1 MSIFNKVLD
10 ENLKRAVIY
19 SEINDSIYKS
29 IGGKRLDNKNFY
41 EGVIAPG
48 TVDFTPPPI
57 SKITKDMI
65 LDYRQKEEERTYKNA
80 AGEDVKYQETG
91 LTGDLVTYKPIYVG
105 DDVDL
110 AGAKKDLYAI
120 VSEGKKR
127 SSDAMKL
134 TKEFNKLVLKSR
146 EIYEKILNT
155 PIFNLRAKNSLYREE
170 ARLKRDMAELEKQ
183 IEEANDEVQEITK
196 DALAKQEEIK
206 VIEANIKDN
215 EKEEAI
221 VQKKN
226 RDIAKEYGEKF
237 NLLNW
242 QQQQVGQQPNESDDA
257 YIKRLKDLENLKADP
272 TLYKQKA
279 INENVNKLK
288 NNLKQIVKDTGKIDQ
303 IVANFRDGDD
313 AYILN
318 SYWSQISEYLK
329 KYGFDVNNKDL
340 NYLKLVDE
348 LKAAIQNIKV
358 QPFNINTA
366 ATAKINSSNTPTI
379 VNSSVQAKKISDD
392 VLELMNFGETNSLK
406 QKLYIKLLDKGEMAY
421 SKDNINY
428 SKFGFQTKKEKP
440 NPLDEP
446 KNNFFFDIIKYFN
459 SNLVPK
465 SEDYKKIFGDSKI
478 KSDIYAHIQKNLK
491 DPKVGSGMKTGGGM
505 QQIQENKE
513 IEQFNE
519 EIPKVINFGKNK
531 LLLNKLYYNNILS
544 VKDGKMHSIEA
555 LKNQH
560 VSDEFVKVIYNI
572 YNNQANNDV
581 NLSDKELELFHLLL
595 FVSGLNKKKN
605 IDIKRDD
612 NVHKLKER
620 LLLVESQIKAGNNN
634 PAVKEELKQIIKKLY
649 LYKAISL
656 NNAKEYIKQF
666 NK

>member
-1 MSIFNKVLD
+1 MSIINKMLDESLRQKVLQSQISD
-10 ENLKRAVIY
+10 MA
-19 SEINDSIYKS
+19 YK
-29 IGGKRLDNKNFY
+29 ITNGKKLSNKNFY
-41 EGVIAPG
+41 EGIVNPG
-48 TVDFTPPPI
+48 TIDIVSAPD

-146 EIYEKILNT
+146 EIYEIILNT
-155 PIFNLRAKNSLYREE
+155 PIYNIRAKRSLYREE

-348 LKAAIQNIKV
+348 LKAAIQNIKT

-366 ATAKINSSNTPTI
+366 TTAKINSSNTPTI

-478 KSDIYAHIQKNLK
+478 KSDIYAHIQKKLK

>member
-1 MSIFNKVLD
+1 MLDESLKQKVLQSQISD
-10 ENLKRAVIY
+10 M
-19 SEINDSIYKS
+19 SYK
-29 IGGKRLDNKNFY
+29 ITNGKKLSNKNFY
-41 EGVIAPG
+41 EGIVNPG
-48 TVDFTPPPI
+48 TVDFVSAPE
-57 SKITKDMI
+57 SKITKEMI
-65 LDYRQKEEERTYKNA
+65 LDYRQKEDERTYKNA
-80 AGEDVKYQETG
+80 AGEDVKFQNTG
-91 LTGDLVTYKPIYVG
+91 LAGDLVTYKPIYVG

-134 TKEFNKLVLKSR
+134 TEKFNKLVLKSR
-146 EIYEKILNT
+146 EIYEIILNT
-155 PIFNLRAKNSLYREE
+155 PIYNIRAKRSLYREE
-170 ARLKRDMAELEKQ
+170 ARLKRDMDELEKQ

-226 RDIAKEYGEKF
+226 KDIAKEYGEKF

-257 YIKRLKDLENLKADP
+257 YIKRLKALENLKVDP

-279 INENVNKLK
+279 INENINQLK
-288 NNLKQIVKDTGKIDQ
+288 TNLKQIVKDTGKIDEL
-303 IVANFRDGDD
+303 AAHFRDDD
-313 AYILN
+313 EAYILN

-340 NYLKLVDE
+340 NYLKLVEE

-358 QPFNINTA
+358 QPFNINTT

-379 VNSSVQAKKISDD
+379 VNSSVQTKKISDD

-428 SKFGFQTKKEKP
+428 SKFVFQTKKEKP

-465 SEDYKKIFGDSKI
+465 SEDYNKIFGDSKI
-478 KSDIYAHIQKNLK
+478 KSEIYAHIKKKLK
-491 DPKVGSGMKTGGGM
+491 AEMKTGSGMHK
-505 QQIQENKE
+505 
-513 IEQFNE
+513 IEEHKE
-519 EIPKVINFGKNK
+519 EIPKVINFGRNK

-544 VKDGKMHSIEA
+544 VKDSKMHSIENMPN
-555 LKNQH
+555 KH
-560 VSDEFVKVIYNI
+560 VSDNFVQIIYNI
-572 YNNQANNDV
+572 YNNKIDNNDF
-581 NLSDKELELFHLLL
+581 NLSNSEQELLSVLLY
-595 FVSGLNKKKN
+595 VSGLNKKNN

-612 NVHKLKER
+612 NVKKLKER
-620 LLLVESQIKAGNNN
+620 FTLVESQIKAGNNN
-634 PAVKEELKQIIKKLY
+634 PVVKEELKQIIKKLY
-649 LYKAISL
+649 LFKAISL
-656 NNAKEYIKQF
+656 NSAKDYIKQF
-666 NK
+666 K

>member
-1 MSIFNKVLD
+1 MSIINKMLDESLRQKVLQSQISD
-10 ENLKRAVIY
+10 MA
-19 SEINDSIYKS
+19 YK
-29 IGGKRLDNKNFY
+29 ITNGKKLSNKNFY
-41 EGVIAPG
+41 EGIVNPG
-48 TVDFTPPPI
+48 TIDIVSAPD

-146 EIYEKILNT
+146 EIYEIILNT
-155 PIFNLRAKNSLYREE
+155 PIYNIRAKRSLYREE
-170 ARLKRDMAELEKQ
+170 ARLKRDMADLEKQ

-303 IVANFRDGDD
+303 IVANFRDDDD

-348 LKAAIQNIKV
+348 LKAAIQNIKT
-358 QPFNINTA
+358 QPFNINA
-366 ATAKINSSNTPTI
+366 AITAKTNNSNTPTI

-478 KSDIYAHIQKNLK
+478 KSDIYAHIQKKLK

-505 QQIQENKE
+505 HQIEEDKE
-513 IEQFNE
+513 FEHRE

-544 VKDGKMHSIEA
+544 VKDGRMHSIEA

-572 YNNQANNDV
+572 YNNQANNDI

>member
-1 MSIFNKVLD
+1 MLDESLRQKVLQSQISD
-10 ENLKRAVIY
+10 M
-19 SEINDSIYKS
+19 SYK
-29 IGGKRLDNKNFY
+29 ITNGKKLSNKNFY
-41 EGVIAPG
+41 EGIVNPG
-48 TVDFTPPPI
+48 TVDIVSAPD

-146 EIYEKILNT
+146 EIYEIILNT
-155 PIFNLRAKNSLYREE
+155 PIYNIRAKRSLYREE
-170 ARLKRDMAELEKQ
+170 ARLKRDMAELEKR

-237 NLLNW
+237 NLLNR

-303 IVANFRDGDD
+303 IVANFRDDDD

-366 ATAKINSSNTPTI
+366 ATAKTNSSNTPTI

-478 KSDIYAHIQKNLK
+478 KSDIYAHIQKKLK
-491 DPKVGSGMKTGGGM
+491 DPKVGSGIKKGCGM
-505 QQIQENKE
+505 QPIEETKE
-513 IEQFNE
+513 IDKFNE

-544 VKDGKMHSIEA
+544 VKDGKMHSIET

-572 YNNQANNDV
+572 YNNQANNDI

-634 PAVKEELKQIIKKLY
+634 PVVKEELKQIIKKLY